1 MAVSRSRD
9 RAGNVVGPWKEWQEE
24 MWRKTVFRRLSKWL
38 PTDAEIGAGQ
48 RKERTTLDQVAARD
62 DEAPD
67 DGESTTTIDAVLTDE
82 QRALP
87 PSRLDV
93 IEGGVIDNDPQHEPV

>member
-1 MAVSRSRD
+1 MNTRD
-9 RAGNVVGPWKEWQEE
+9 NSYPAGFAAAHRPGTTVANVEIPALYTADQVA
-24 MWRKTVFRRLSKWL
+24 RFLSGFLAGKW
-38 PTDAEIGAGQ
+38 E
-48 RKERTTLDQVAARD
+48 KTTLDQVAARD